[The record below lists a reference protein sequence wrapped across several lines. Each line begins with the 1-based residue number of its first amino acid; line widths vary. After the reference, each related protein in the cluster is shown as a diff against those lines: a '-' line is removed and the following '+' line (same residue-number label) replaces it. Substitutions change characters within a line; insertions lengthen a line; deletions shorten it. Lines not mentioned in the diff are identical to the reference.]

1 MNQKT
6 HERMIKM
13 ANSTKDL
20 ILSYLS
26 DLSENFDFTQVN
38 HFTASSISDEMHI
51 SRSLASQYL
60 NELVKEKS
68 VMKINSRPVY
78 FFHRKKMEELYQTTF
93 QEEDFYDLEEVK
105 EYVATHSKGEGDYSQ
120 IIGSDK
126 SLAGVIKQ
134 LRESF
139 EYPPSGLPM
148 IVYGERGTG

>member
-78 FFHRKKMEELYQTTF
+78 FFHRKRWKN
-93 QEEDFYDLEEVK
+93 
-105 EYVATHSKGEGDYSQ
+105 S
-120 IIGSDK
+120 
-126 SLAGVIKQ
+126 IKQ
-134 LRESF
+134 HFKKKIS
-139 EYPPSGLPM
+139 M
-148 IVYGERGTG
+148 I

>member
-93 QEEDFYDLEEVK
+93 
-105 EYVATHSKGEGDYSQ
+105 
-120 IIGSDK
+120 
-126 SLAGVIKQ
+126 
-134 LRESF
+134 
-139 EYPPSGLPM
+139 
-148 IVYGERGTG
+148 